1 MGKAGLVEG
10 EFKKQCCY
18 EWEMLCIKEMKERE
32 RERADKKQKG
42 FDTNKSLGQQTVDT
56 VR

>member
-1 MGKAGLVEG
+1 
-10 EFKKQCCY
+10 
-18 EWEMLCIKEMKERE
+18 MLCIKEMKE

-42 FDTNKSLGQQTVDT
+42 FDTNQSLGQQTVDT